1 MQYAQKQLHLLAQMA
16 GSLSY
21 VPVPLLHSR
30 IPAGFPSPAD
40 DFNTKRVDLN
50 EVLITH
56 PQATFL
62 LRVRGDS
69 MREAGIPDDAVI
81 VVNRALRP
89 VSGHVVVAQV
99 DGEFTVK
106 YLRRRAGQVWL
117 AAANPTFPDIRPR
130 DGQTLEVWGVVTAA
144 IKQFKA

>member
-1 MQYAQKQLHLLAQMA
+1 MQHLEVSSLPA
-16 GSLSY
+16 GI
-21 VPVPLLHSR
+21 PVALFPLLPLPLFECR

-40 DFNTKRVDLN
+40 DFNTKRVDPN
-50 EVLITH
+50 EVLIKH

-69 MREAGIPDDAVI
+69 MREAGISDDAVI
-81 VVNRALRP
+81 VVDRAVRP
-89 VSGHVVVAQV
+89 VTGHVVVAQV

-117 AAANPTFPDIRPR
+117 AASNPTYPDIRPR
-130 DGQTLEVWGVVTAA
+130 EGQTLEVWGVVTAA